1 MPTPPSE
8 DDFITIARISKTQG
22 RRGEVACVIHTDFPE
37 KFAERRR
44 VFLWSPRTKSQ
55 REVVTTEHW
64 FHKGMVVLKF
74 EGVDSI
80 SEAEAL
86 IGQEVRIPEAERA
99 QLESGAYY
107 ISDLAG
113 CTLFDKNSAVGEIL
127 DVNTASGGVP
137 LLIVKGH
144 KQDEKLEVPFAESYL
159 ESVDLAAKQVR
170 MNLPEGLLDINSA
183 PEQT

>member
-1 MPTPPSE
+1 MTTLPQKNE
-8 DDFITIARISKTQG
+8 GDFITIARVSKTQG

-44 VFLWSPRTKSQ
+44 VFLWDSHTTNQ
-55 REVVTTEHW
+55 REMVVTEHW

-80 SEAEAL
+80 SEAETL

-99 QLESGAYY
+99 QLEAGSYY

-113 CTLFDKNSAVGEIL
+113 CTLFDHGNAIGEIV

-137 LLIVKGH
+137 LLIVKRG
-144 KQDEKLEVPFAESYL
+144 DEKLEVPFVESYL
-159 ESVDLAAKQVR
+159 ELVNLAAKQVR
-170 MNLPEGLLDINSA
+170 MNLPEELLDINITPDRS
-183 PEQT
+183 